1 MSELKLSVPSLP
13 SYRARWAPIYLE
25 PIAGSGER
33 IAVAIVVSDEGGTEV
48 VRTVRDEAIRSLFG
62 AKRAHVSAMIEAA
75 LAHARRQ
82 EIPDGIRFPMSGFVL
97 GDWNEASSRQER
109 FGVLRQAV
117 YRSCFLANIE
127 DLEGDEEYLSPT
139 ESTKQWLTMVRKEV
153 IQKRPELSSGFN
165 HEIELI
171 AGGVPPKIGFIFERR
186 AANFDTLRPNSISS
200 SMKSARAKL
209 YELTK
214 VKERGLLDV
223 GRLILGA
230 PRQDDITYGEKL
242 LAAAARAQRELEH
255 EAEADGLAVRHATTV
270 DQAASEVLD
279 LAA

>member
-13 SYRARWAPIYLE
+13 AYRARWAPIYLE

-33 IAVAIVVSDEGGTEV
+33 IAVAIVVSDERGTEV
-48 VRTVRDEAIRSLFG
+48 VRTVRDEALRSIFG

-75 LAHARRQ
+75 LAHARQ
-82 EIPDGIRFPMSGFVL
+82 LKAKDATRFPMTGFFV

-127 DLEGDEEYLSPT
+127 DLDADEEDLTPT

-153 IQKRPELSSGFN
+153 IEKRPDLSNGFN
-165 HEIELI
+165 REIKLI
-171 AGGVPPKIGFIFERR
+171 SDGIPPRIGFLFQRR
-186 AANFDTLRPNSISS
+186 AANFDTLRPNSLSN
-200 SMKSARAKL
+200 SMRSARAKL
-209 YELTK
+209 YELMK
-214 VKERGLLDV
+214 VKEKGLLDV

-255 EAEADGLAVRHATTV
+255 EANSDQLEVRHATTV
-270 DQAASEVLD
+270 DQAALEVLD